1 MVCMVVAGAVD
12 TVLGNP
18 PSSAVVKLPGVWTD
32 SVGVPLALACLE
44 MKIISCTLGKCW
56 GRVWAFVV
64 SSFRVMSCVGLW
76 LISAW

>member
-12 TVLGNP
+12 TVRGNP
-18 PSSAVVKLPGVWTD
+18 PSSAVAKLPGVWTD

-44 MKIISCTLGKCW
+44 MKMMSCAFGKCV
-56 GRVWAFVV
+56 GSVWACVA
-64 SSFRVMSCVGLW
+64 SSFRVTSWVGLW